1 MSSEYGNGVYGKEV
15 LSLRLAAAAVN
26 RSGRRE
32 RTARIGSDN
41 SGYNDWE
48 GILMC
53 HHFGAML
60 KFYDRQVIMR
70 EIIGA
75 LIALAVIKIL
85 KSAIRWN

>member
-1 MSSEYGNGVYGKEV
+1 MEMPIVPIVGG
-15 LSLRLAAAAVN
+15 
-26 RSGRRE
+26 
-32 RTARIGSDN
+32 GSVPADN
-41 SGYNDWE
+41 FSYNDGE
-48 GILMC
+48 RILMC

-85 KSAIRWN
+85 KPAIRWN

>member
-1 MSSEYGNGVYGKEV
+1 MEMPIVPIVDGSVP
-15 LSLRLAAAAVN
+15 AA
-26 RSGRRE
+26 
-32 RTARIGSDN
+32 N
-41 SGYNDWE
+41 SGYNDGE
-48 GILMC
+48 RILMC

-75 LIALAVIKIL
+75 LIAFAVIKIL

>member
-1 MSSEYGNGVYGKEV
+1 
-15 LSLRLAAAAVN
+15 
-26 RSGRRE
+26 
-32 RTARIGSDN
+32 
-41 SGYNDWE
+41 
-48 GILMC
+48 MC

-60 KFYDRQVIMR
+60 KFYDRRVIMR